1 MDGNYLGVGTRGYPL
16 KQTKANPFFKRK
28 TTKMSVRNY
37 INNAR
42 NSANEKYASWTGS
55 PAPISGGYRN
65 MVGMPGPAQ
74 HLSANGGGNN
84 APQSQP
90 YIITISNASATAVSN
105 FDVLGAYTYI
115 GNAGFSGGSLTIS
128 GVTIS
133 SAISNVNYQQFLYQ
147 SMNQP
152 FSVGLTYIES
162 VSGASS
168 QITQV
173 FTLNTQ
179 DANGNQLLRTIVPT
193 IDPYQQQSTIVAVKQ
208 LYSIDGFTKL
218 TFNSI
223 QASVVFRVHFY
234 PASNIN
240 LSNGLQGS
248 SVAQTYGNPN
258 ISGVP
263 TNLISGQ

>member
-1 MDGNYLGVGTRGYPL
+1 
-16 KQTKANPFFKRK
+16 
-28 TTKMSVRNY
+28 MSVRNY

-55 PAPISGGYRN
+55 PANMNGGYRN
-65 MVGMPGPAQ
+65 MGGPGAFNQAANVGPAQ
-74 HLSANGGGNN
+74 HMSADGGNN

-152 FSVGLTYIES
+152 FAVGLTYIES

-218 TFNSI
+218 TFNQI
-223 QASVVFRVHFY
+223 GASVVFRVHFY

-240 LSNGLQGS
+240 LAAGLAGS

-263 TNLISGQ
+263 TNLISGK

>member
-1 MDGNYLGVGTRGYPL
+1 
-16 KQTKANPFFKRK
+16 
-28 TTKMSVRNY
+28 MSVRNY
-37 INNAR
+37 ISNAR
-42 NSANEKYASWTGS
+42 NNANQNYMSWTGGNVN
-55 PAPISGGYRN
+55 ANAQYQNMSGLQPSGLAG
-65 MVGMPGPAQ
+65 VGARQRTADGT
-74 HLSANGGGNN
+74 GNN

-90 YIITISNASATAVSN
+90 YIITISNASATAVSA

-115 GNAGFSGGSLTIS
+115 NSNGFVNGSLTLS

-162 VSGASS
+162 VSGASAQIS
-168 QITQV
+168 QT

-179 DANGNQLLRTIVPT
+179 DANGNQMLRTIVPT

-218 TFNSI
+218 TFGSI
-223 QASVVFRVHFY
+223 AASVVFRIHFY
-234 PASNIN
+234 PSTNIN
-240 LSNGLQGS
+240 LASGLQGA
-248 SVAQTYGNPN
+248 SVAQSYGNPN
-258 ISGVP
+258 ITGVP
-263 TNLISGQ
+263 TYIQG

>member
-1 MDGNYLGVGTRGYPL
+1 
-16 KQTKANPFFKRK
+16 
-28 TTKMSVRNY
+28 MSVRNY
-37 INNAR
+37 IQNAR
-42 NSANEKYASWTGS
+42 SQANERYASWTGDA
-55 PAPISGGYRN
+55 AP
-65 MVGMPGPAQ
+65 M
-74 HLSANGGGNN
+74 NGGFRNFAPNKVMPQGAQAAQRPADGGTGNN

-115 GNAGFSGGSLTIS
+115 GNAGFTNGSLTIS

-152 FSVGLTYIES
+152 FAVGLTYIES
-162 VSGASS
+162 VSGSSS
-168 QITQV
+168 QITQT

-208 LYSIDGFTKL
+208 LYNIDGFTKL
-218 TFNSI
+218 TFASI
-223 QASVVFRVHFY
+223 LASVVFRVHFY

-240 LSNGLQGS
+240 LAAGLAGS
-248 SVAQTYGNPN
+248 SVAQNYGNPN
-258 ISGVP
+258 ITGVP
-263 TNLISGQ
+263 TYIQG

>member
-1 MDGNYLGVGTRGYPL
+1 
-16 KQTKANPFFKRK
+16 
-28 TTKMSVRNY
+28 MSVRNY

-42 NSANEKYASWTGS
+42 NFANERYASWTGS
-55 PAPISGGYRN
+55 PAPQNGGYRN
-65 MVGMPGPAQ
+65 ITANSETGLAGPRQVLQATG
-74 HLSANGGGNN
+74 ANQ

-105 FDVLGAYTYI
+105 FDVLGAYSYL
-115 GNAGFSGGSLTIS
+115 NNVGFANGSLTIS

-152 FSVGLTYIES
+152 FSTGLTYIES
-162 VSGASS
+162 ISGASS

-179 DANGNQLLRTIVPT
+179 DANGNQLLRTIVPV
-193 IDPYQQQSTIVAVKQ
+193 IDPYQQQSGIVAVKQ

-218 TFNSI
+218 TFNQI

-240 LSNGLQGS
+240 LAAGLQGS
-248 SVAQTYGNPN
+248 SVAQAYGNPN

>member
-1 MDGNYLGVGTRGYPL
+1 
-16 KQTKANPFFKRK
+16 
-28 TTKMSVRNY
+28 MSVRNY
-37 INNAR
+37 IENSRNQAR
-42 NSANEKYASWTGS
+42 AQYAGWTGS
-55 PAPISGGYRN
+55 SSLVNPRNGGYGAVQQQVPQYGN
-65 MVGMPGPAQ
+65 ATGAMAPA
-74 HLSANGGGNN
+74 A
-84 APQSQP
+84 AQSQP
-90 YIITISNASATAVSN
+90 YIITISNASAAAVAS

-115 GNAGFSGGSLTIS
+115 NNAGFSNGSLTIS

-162 VSGASS
+162 INVST
-168 QITQV
+168 QITQT

-193 IDPYQQQSTIVAVKQ
+193 IDPYQQQSTIVAIKQ

-218 TFNSI
+218 TF
-223 QASVVFRVHFY
+223 ASVAALAVFRVHFD

-240 LSNGLQGS
+240 LAAGLQGS
-248 SVAQTYGNPN
+248 SVAQQYSNPN
-258 ISGVP
+258 IVGVP
-263 TNLISGQ
+263 TYIQG

>member
-1 MDGNYLGVGTRGYPL
+1 
-16 KQTKANPFFKRK
+16 
-28 TTKMSVRNY
+28 MSVRNY

-42 NSANEKYASWTGS
+42 NTANEKYASWTGS
-55 PAPISGGYRN
+55 PAGMNGGYPGQYRN
-65 MVGMPGPAQ
+65 MVGTPAMRG
-74 HLSANGGGNN
+74 ADGTGNN

-90 YIITISNASATAVSN
+90 YIITISNASATAVSS
-105 FDVLGAYTYI
+105 FDVLGAYSYL
-115 GNAGFSGGSLTIS
+115 NNSGFTNGSLTIS

-152 FSVGLTYIES
+152 FAVGLTYIES

-240 LSNGLQGS
+240 LANGLQGA
-248 SVAQTYGNPN
+248 SVSQTFGNPN

>member
-1 MDGNYLGVGTRGYPL
+1 
-16 KQTKANPFFKRK
+16 
-28 TTKMSVRNY
+28 MSVRNY

-42 NSANEKYASWTGS
+42 NFANEKYASWTGS
-55 PAPISGGYRN
+55 PANQNGGYRN
-65 MVGMPGPAQ
+65 LTAVSEAGVVGPRQMLQ
-74 HLSANGGGNN
+74 ANGGNN

-105 FDVLGAYTYI
+105 FDVLGAYTYLN
-115 GNAGFSGGSLTIS
+115 NAGFSGGSLTIS

-152 FSVGLTYIES
+152 FSTGLTYIES
-162 VSGASS
+162 ISGASS

-193 IDPYQQQSTIVAVKQ
+193 IDPYQQQSGIVAVKQ

-218 TFNSI
+218 TFNQI

-240 LSNGLQGS
+240 LAAGLQGA
-248 SVAQTYGNPN
+248 SVAQSYGNPM

>member
-1 MDGNYLGVGTRGYPL
+1 
-16 KQTKANPFFKRK
+16 
-28 TTKMSVRNY
+28 MSVRNY
-37 INNAR
+37 IQNAR
-42 NSANEKYASWTGS
+42 KDAHQRFNSFTGN
-55 PAPISGGYRN
+55 PNAVSGGYKNWSENPVMQQGSYDRSKFRAD
-65 MVGMPGPAQ
+65 GAAQ
-74 HLSANGGGNN
+74 S

-115 GNAGFSGGSLTIS
+115 GNTGFSNGSLTIS

-162 VSGASS
+162 VSGAAS
-168 QITQV
+168 QITQT

-193 IDPYQQQSTIVAVKQ
+193 VDPYQNQSTIVAVKQ
-208 LYSIDGFTKL
+208 LYNIDGFTKL
-218 TFNSI
+218 TFSTV

-240 LSNGLQGS
+240 LAAGLAGS
-248 SVAQTYGNPN
+248 SVAQNYTNPN
-258 ISGVP
+258 LIGVP
-263 TNLISGQ
+263 MYVQPS

>member
-1 MDGNYLGVGTRGYPL
+1 
-16 KQTKANPFFKRK
+16 
-28 TTKMSVRNY
+28 MSVRNY
-37 INNAR
+37 ITNAR
-42 NSANEKYASWTGS
+42 NFANEKYMSWTGS
-55 PAPISGGYRN
+55 PAPVNGGYQATGYRN
-65 MVGMPGPAQ
+65 MTGVPGDRQTLP
-74 HLSANGGGNN
+74 ANGMNPT
-84 APQSQP
+84 PQSQP
-90 YIITISNASATAVSN
+90 YIVTISNASATAVSN
-105 FDVLGAYTYI
+105 FDVLGAFTYI

-147 SMNQP
+147 SMQQP

-162 VSGASS
+162 ISGAQS

-179 DANGNQLLRTIVPT
+179 DANGNQLLRTIVPV
-193 IDPYQQQSTIVAVKQ
+193 IDPYQQQSGIVAVKQ

-218 TFNSI
+218 TFNQI

-234 PASNIN
+234 PAANIN
-240 LSNGLQGS
+240 LAAGLGGGS
-248 SVAQTYGNPN
+248 VSQNYTNPD

-263 TNLISGQ
+263 TKVF